1 MQSRPA
7 KYLLYAIG
15 EIFLVVIGILIAL
28 QINNWND
35 NVKTSKAELA
45 YYHRIKDD
53 FDLDQKVIQDMLKE
67 ADNRIKVSRQLL
79 LDLDSGTKDKNYI
92 LNEFLLSLRSDAY
105 VPRDVTFKDLVSS
118 GNLKVLADVSIK
130 NSLIQYYSELENLRS
145 QLEQNR
151 GEKIKRSFDLV
162 NSPQFGMHEF
172 NYMRDALGLEVL
184 EILPQDNW
192 VVDKQSKSYKDLQLM
207 LLFNT
212 AMAVREKQ
220 HLKTIQGLMEKPYKL
235 LEQKCNENR

>member
-35 NVKTSKAELA
+35 NVKTFKAELA

-172 NYMRDALGLEVL
+172 N
-184 EILPQDNW
+184 
-192 VVDKQSKSYKDLQLM
+192 
-207 LLFNT
+207 
-212 AMAVREKQ
+212 
-220 HLKTIQGLMEKPYKL
+220 
-235 LEQKCNENR
+235 